1 MRVKILATF
10 NVTNLR
16 KRKSLYNMGMRPFTL
31 HSGNLAEGW
40 VSDRCTD
47 VSYTQSAQSPE
58 QAPADGD
65 SAINYILSFRYCF
78 SSHGLNETVV
88 FAMAPP
94 LTYTTLVSH
103 LRMLRDNHTEND
115 LWQVATGNN
124 RPVHGSSLGA
134 SGDLSWGHA
143 CASPSGLGLHT
154 GSIELAQ
161 PFEIYGASTST
172 QAPFRV
178 GLVAVFVIIARQH
191 PGETVG
197 SWICLGLLHWLL
209 SDTAR
214 QLRAK
219 YCFHIVP
226 MVNVDGVVH
235 GNSRTTLAGVD
246 PNRTWTDPNPVIHPE
261 VILSGSELPSSV
273 SAFEVFKL
281 KEYLQAVGQ
290 EVLVETQ
297 HEQGDL

>member
-40 VSDRCTD
+40 VKDRCTD

-58 QAPADGD
+58 QSPADGD

-115 LWQVATGNN
+115 LWQ
-124 RPVHGSSLGA
+124 
-134 SGDLSWGHA
+134 
-143 CASPSGLGLHT
+143 
-154 GSIELAQ
+154 
-161 PFEIYGASTST
+161 
-172 QAPFRV
+172 
-178 GLVAVFVIIARQH
+178 
-191 PGETVG
+191 
-197 SWICLGLLHWLL
+197 
-209 SDTAR
+209 
-214 QLRAK
+214 
-219 YCFHIVP
+219 
-226 MVNVDGVVH
+226 
-235 GNSRTTLAGVD
+235 
-246 PNRTWTDPNPVIHPE
+246 
-261 VILSGSELPSSV
+261 
-273 SAFEVFKL
+273 
-281 KEYLQAVGQ
+281 
-290 EVLVETQ
+290 
-297 HEQGDL
+297 